1 MFSGSCRLC
10 VEALRWMARMGA
22 PWRQLPR
29 TARGT
34 LSIVAMPTGATGA
47 IWPRRM
53 AYLQADPDLFA
64 VRLDSTVVRAHVN
77 AEGAPQNQ
85 GTDSDLGRSRPGGGT
100 KIRIL
105 AERRG
110 RPLRLRVTGGPRHDS
125 T

>member
-1 MFSGSCRLC
+1 
-10 VEALRWMARMGA
+10 
-22 PWRQLPR
+22 
-29 TARGT
+29 
-34 LSIVAMPTGATGA
+34 
-47 IWPRRM
+47 M
-53 AYLQADPDLFA
+53 AYLQADPDLSA

-85 GTDSDLGRSRPGGGT
+85 GTDPDDRSRDGFGT

-110 RPLRLRVTGGPRHDS
+110 RPLRLRVTGGPRHDN